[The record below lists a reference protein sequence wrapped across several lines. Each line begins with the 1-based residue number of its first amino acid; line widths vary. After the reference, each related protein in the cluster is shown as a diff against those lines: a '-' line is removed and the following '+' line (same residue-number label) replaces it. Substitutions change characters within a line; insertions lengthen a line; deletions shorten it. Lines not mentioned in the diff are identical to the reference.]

1 MRFVHLTLHSRSRLR
16 SRTHILANV
25 IETNKRSLPN
35 SRLSFFIVLVL
46 SARLAILT
54 EEIMKQDK
62 KLPSPNGLTCHFC
75 KVIVNN
81 STGFF
86 ESYKWA
92 ICYIPL
98 TF

>member
-1 MRFVHLTLHSRSRLR
+1 MYMRFVHLTLHSRSRLR

-54 EEIMKQDK
+54 EKTYRKDTGKIQKRCDK
-62 KLPSPNGLTCHFC
+62 HTTKLATQ
-75 KVIVNN
+75 KE
-81 STGFF
+81 T
-86 ESYKWA
+86 E
-92 ICYIPL
+92 
-98 TF
+98 

>member
-1 MRFVHLTLHSRSRLR
+1 MLWAFMYMRFVHLTLHSRSRLR

-54 EEIMKQDK
+54 GHKIGK
-62 KLPSPNGLTCHFC
+62 KSNKAHGYLTTDFNSFSPTFL
-75 KVIVNN
+75 
-81 STGFF
+81 SSEFF
-86 ESYKWA
+86 TE
-92 ICYIPL
+92 
-98 TF
+98 

>member
-1 MRFVHLTLHSRSRLR
+1 MYMRFVHLTLHSRSRLR

-54 EEIMKQDK
+54 EI
-62 KLPSPNGLTCHFC
+62 SPICHVDFQTT
-75 KVIVNN
+75 IV
-81 STGFF
+81 SL
-86 ESYKWA
+86 EVK
-92 ICYIPL
+92 IL
-98 TF
+98 MD

>member
-1 MRFVHLTLHSRSRLR
+1 MLWAFMYMRFVHLTPHSRSRLR

-54 EEIMKQDK
+54 DTYKMIKTEAFYVIKYVYIFAQIVPYSLCIK
-62 KLPSPNGLTCHFC
+62 TQKLNC
-75 KVIVNN
+75 
-81 STGFF
+81 
-86 ESYKWA
+86 
-92 ICYIPL
+92 
-98 TF
+98 

>member
-54 EEIMKQDK
+54 EVHA
-62 KLPSPNGLTCHFC
+62 LLARLLTVTMCHFFF
-75 KVIVNN
+75 KTKGNKKPIRTGIIISA
-81 STGFF
+81 ST
-86 ESYKWA
+86 
-92 ICYIPL
+92 
-98 TF
+98 

>member
-1 MRFVHLTLHSRSRLR
+1 MYMRFVHLTPHSRSRLR

-54 EEIMKQDK
+54 ELYTMVMTVKCYSLMQNIQY
-62 KLPSPNGLTCHFC
+62 
-75 KVIVNN
+75 KVVYQCN
-81 STGFF
+81 
-86 ESYKWA
+86 
-92 ICYIPL
+92 
-98 TF
+98 